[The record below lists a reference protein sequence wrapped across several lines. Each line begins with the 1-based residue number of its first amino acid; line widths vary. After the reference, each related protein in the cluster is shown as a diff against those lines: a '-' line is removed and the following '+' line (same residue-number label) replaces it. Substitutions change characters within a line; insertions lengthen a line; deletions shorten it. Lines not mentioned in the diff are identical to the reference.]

1 MPTATIIHNA
11 DVKSHGSPEVIRYA
25 LKEQLFKPVRWV
37 EGVKFMHEQ
46 GVAGFIECGPG
57 KVLLGLNK
65 RIASDAVH
73 LSIFDP
79 DSLNT
84 VLEQLHG

>member
-1 MPTATIIHNA
+1 MPNTTLIHNA

-37 EGVKFMHEQ
+37 ESIKFMHEQ

-57 KVLLGLNK
+57 KVLMGLDK
-65 RIASDAVH
+65 RIAPEAIH
-73 LSIFDP
+73 MTMFEP
-79 DSLNT
+79 ESLNKDFGAI
-84 VLEQLHG
+84 HG